1 MKWGQTDIQADF
13 YLKLLG
19 LSSAVTDGAKS
30 ATFTEAS
37 VDRTVS
43 FFSYFSIF
51 FKIKTNIMNIIE
63 FTFIHFLKLLIIF
76 MSATI
81 TFI

>member
-51 FKIKTNIMNIIE
+51 F
-63 FTFIHFLKLLIIF
+63 
-76 MSATI
+76 
-81 TFI
+81 